1 MLKDLSSNFQK
12 PVVTMIFAT
21 ALWGLGMVLTKILLA
36 YFHPLTLLLMQLS
49 ASVSTYWMV
58 AIIQGKPI
66 FPNQSSKPNLSKPPT
81 ISHHPQGLN
90 LIHHIPPST
99 YKYLQLGLP
108 GILEPGLAY
117 ILSSFGLTMTT
128 ASSASLLTATEPVMT
143 IGIAWVLWRNTT
155 QKDLSS
161 NTINYQLLSFS
172 AIALFGVI
180 LTMGLDPNFNQ
191 TSLFGDF
198 LIISATACASV
209 YTILSQHGVKHLA
222 PVSLAAIQQSFGL
235 LFVAAIWVL
244 TNHHIPNTEL
254 LIPTPAIYLLALI
267 SGIFQY
273 QLPFWL
279 YLTSLQKL
287 SASVAAQ
294 FLSLIPVFTMISA
307 CIFLHERFTTLQA
320 IGMFVTLI
328 AVMGIIRMGG
338 HQNVVKV

>member
-1 MLKDLSSNFQK
+1 MLKDLSTSFQK

-49 ASVSTYWMV
+49 ASVSIYWMV
-58 AIIQGKPI
+58 AIIQRKLMLPQ
-66 FPNQSSKPNLSKPPT
+66 QSRKQNLST
-81 ISHHPQGLN
+81 ITRHPQGLISPKN
-90 LIHHIPPST
+90 I

-143 IGIAWVLWRNTT
+143 IGIAWVLWR
-155 QKDLSS
+155 SS
-161 NTINYQLLSFS
+161 SQQNLFDNRINFQLVIFS
-172 AIALFGVI
+172 AIALLGVI
-180 LTMGLDPNFNQ
+180 FTMGLDPNFNQ
-191 TSLFGDF
+191 TSLLGDI
-198 LIISATACASV
+198 LIISATACASL
-209 YTILSQHGVKHLA
+209 YTILSQQGVKYLA

-235 LFVAAIWVL
+235 LFVGIIWLL
-244 TNHHIPNTEL
+244 TNHHIPNAEL
-254 LIPTPAIYLLALI
+254 LIPKPVIYLLAMI

-273 QLPFWL
+273 LLPFWL

-294 FLSLIPVFTMISA
+294 FLSLIPVFTMLGA
-307 CIFLHERFTTLQA
+307 CIFLHERLTSLQT
-320 IGMFVTLI
+320 IGMFVTLS

-338 HQNVVKV
+338 HQSVVKV